1 MNAFRN
7 CDENVYISSKY
18 YHPFDIVN
26 NIHRSQLKGTKV
38 TFINMPIREHAKPNN
53 PPMGPALLAARLLDY
68 DADVHIIDLNAYR
81 TQVNLDQQPKE
92 RMLTYTEATQ
102 LLEVTFNKHGNQDLI
117 ALSGLITT
125 LRWQKEIAA
134 IVRKLQPQAL
144 LVSGGGLATEFRG
157 VLFKWIRELDAIAH
171 SEGDDI
177 IIKIA
182 YDAKIIKDM
191 GINKAVASGKLAP
204 YFIGMENGRPRFYY
218 DGGRP
223 HDLDALPFPAW
234 HLLDSDVNGEPI
246 LENYIKIPV
255 WGGLASNSSAASF
268 TMERSLSMISSRG
281 CPFNCRFCYRGAQ
294 GERKYGIRSAQNVIR
309 EMEQNIKRYNLDFIG
324 IIDDNFMVNSKRIK
338 ALAVKIQ
345 PLLNEMKFAWG
356 THGRLDEAA
365 DLNQK
370 DNISRIEEMAKSGC
384 IYIGFGGE
392 SASSVVLNEMGKGGF
407 ILQNGE
413 IQINDYTFP
422 VTMVEG
428 IKKTK
433 QAGIHANCT
442 WIMGYPGETLKDLK
456 TTVAFIKWQ
465 EELYTRGLRSGSP
478 EYEKARDSVNKSMF
492 VATAYPGTEMA
503 RHPVVRKKLATTFGI
518 HFDST
523 TKEAIPDDNLFNYV
537 LALDDATKV
546 LEGKGGI
553 LYYGD
558 MDVDQ
563 FRKAKEYVE
572 KGNIYKILDM

>member
-1 MNAFRN
+1 MNDFNN
-7 CDENVYISSKY
+7 CDEKIYISKQY
-18 YHPFDIVN
+18 YHPFDIIK
-26 NIHRSQLKGTKV
+26 NIQRSQLKGTKV
-38 TFINMPIREHAKPNN
+38 TLINMPIREHAKPNN
-53 PPMGPALLAARLLDY
+53 PPIGPALLAACLQKY
-68 DADVHIIDLNAYR
+68 DVEVNIIDLNAYR
-81 TQVNLDQQPKE
+81 INDNLNQ
-92 RMLTYTEATQ
+92 RMLTNKEASQ
-102 LLEVTFNKHGNQDLI
+102 LFEKYLNVHGDQDLI

-157 VLFKWIRELDAIAH
+157 VLFQWIREIDAIAH
-171 SEGDDI
+171 SEGDDV

-182 YDAKIIKDM
+182 YDAKMIKDM
-191 GINKAVASGKLAP
+191 GINNAVNSGKLAP
-204 YFIGMENGRPRFYY
+204 YFIGIINKRPRFFY

-223 HDLDALPFPAW
+223 HDLDNLPFPAW
-234 HLLDSDVNGEPI
+234 HLLDSDINGEPV
-246 LENYIKIPV
+246 LENYIKVPV

-294 GERKYGIRSAQNVIR
+294 GERKYGIRSAQNVVN
-309 EMEQNIKRYNLDFIG
+309 EMELNVKRYHLDFIG
-324 IIDDNFMVNSKRIK
+324 IIDDNFMVNSKRIQD
-338 ALAVKIQ
+338 LAVKIQ
-345 PLLNEMKFAWG
+345 PILNDFKFHWG

-370 DNISRIEEMAKSGC
+370 NNISRIEEMAKSGC

-392 SASSVVLNEMGKGGF
+392 SASRFVLNEMGKGGF
-407 ILQNGE
+407 ILQNGD

-422 VTMVEG
+422 VTMIEG
-428 IKKTK
+428 IKRTK

-442 WIMGYPGETLKDLK
+442 WIMGYPGEKLEDLK

-465 EELYTRGLRSGSP
+465 EDLYTHGLPFGSSD
-478 EYEKARDSVNKSMF
+478 YENARASVNKSMF

-503 RHPVVRKKLATTFGI
+503 RHSVVRKKLSETFGI
-518 HFDST
+518 HFDSET
-523 TKEAIPDDNLFNYV
+523 NEAIPDKNLFNYV
-537 LALDDATKV
+537 LELDDATKL

-558 MDVDQ
+558 MDEDQ
-563 FRKAKEYVE
+563 FSQAKEYVE
-572 KGNIYKILDM
+572 KENIYKILEM